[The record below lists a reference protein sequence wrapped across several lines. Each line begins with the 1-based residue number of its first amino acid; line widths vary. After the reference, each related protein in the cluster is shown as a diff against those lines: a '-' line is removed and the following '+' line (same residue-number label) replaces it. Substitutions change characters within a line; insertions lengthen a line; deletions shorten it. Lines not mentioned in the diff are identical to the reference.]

1 MSSGVGGRA
10 EVAALRVLAHPVR
23 LQILSLLTG
32 SAMSAAEVA
41 RELDLTHANSSYH
54 LRLLVA
60 AGQLVEAGEESI
72 RGGRAKRFRYDVER
86 PAEPAP
92 DAATAARYYQAMAA
106 ELLRRSTRRR
116 EVGGRGTGSD
126 AELWVDPDT
135 WSSVVDQISI
145 AIRDL
150 HRAAVPIRT
159 SDAVHVSVTT
169 ALFEMG
175 ESVRQGDTA

>member
-1 MSSGVGGRA
+1 MSSGVENRA
-10 EVAALRVLAHPVR
+10 QVAALRVLAHPVR

-41 RELDLTHANSSYH
+41 RELRLTHANASYH

-72 RGGRAKRFRYDVER
+72 RGGRARRFRYDVER
-86 PAEPAP
+86 PAESASDP
-92 DAATAARYYQAMAA
+92 ATAARYYQAMAA
-106 ELLRRSTRRR
+106 ELLRRATRRR
-116 EVGGRGTGSD
+116 DVGGRGTGSD
-126 AELWVDPDT
+126 AELWVDRDT
-135 WSSVVDQISI
+135 WATVVDQIS
-145 AIRDL
+145 AAVLDL

-169 ALFEMG
+169 ALFEMVEEG
-175 ESVRQGDTA
+175 NAP